1 MQGNSSHEISKEAIV
16 ITQQRDQSHL
26 DLDGGDAGCEQ
37 WWDFKSNRI
46 VHRSD
51 MSYGKKERCQGW
63 LNNLGLKDGIT
74 NLWDG
79 EMKQDCGGKAA
90 WELDF

>member
-1 MQGNSSHEISKEAIV
+1 MEDRSMQGNSSHEINKEAIV

-51 MSYGKKERCQGW
+51 ISYGKKRGVR
-63 LNNLGLKDGIT
+63 D
-74 NLWDG
+74 D
-79 EMKQDCGGKAA
+79 
-90 WELDF
+90 